1 MKLIKLKRRKPNRS
15 VGGDIGIYILLI
27 LFGIFFVLPLVYSI
41 SSAFKP
47 LDEIY
52 LYPPRFF
59 VKNPTFNNFQD
70 LLVVMSSSYVPFTR
84 YVFNTVL
91 ITLLGT
97 VGHLIIGSMAAY
109 VLAKYEFPGSKK
121 IFKIIQA
128 AIMFNAYVLQ
138 IPTYIIMSKLGWI
151 DTYLALMVP
160 AFALPMGLFLMKQF
174 MEQIPD
180 AFNIFLFIQFF
191 RTLPKELDEAAKID
205 GAKEGRIFLQIV
217 MPNVKPAWLTVT
229 IFSVQNLWNMK
240 GQVYIYSEEYKMLPY
255 ALQQIMAGGVARA
268 GVGSAATMVVMMV
281 PILIFVLAESNILET
296 MASSGIKD

>member
-15 VGGDIGIYILLI
+15 VGVDIGIYILLI

-180 AFNIFLFIQFF
+180 ALI
-191 RTLPKELDEAAKID
+191 EAAKID

>member
-1 MKLIKLKRRKPNRS
+1 MKIIKLKKRKPNRS
-15 VGGDIGIYILLI
+15 RGGDLGIYIMLI
-27 LFGIFFVLPLVYSI
+27 LFGLFFVLPLVYAI

-91 ITLLGT
+91 TTLFGT
-97 VGHLIIGSMAAY
+97 LGHLLLGSMAAY
-109 VLAKYEFPGSKK
+109 VLAKYKFPGGKQFFNLCQS
-121 IFKIIQA
+121 A
-128 AIMFNAYVLQ
+128 LMFNVYVLQ
-138 IPTYIIMSKLGWI
+138 IPTYLIMSQLGWV
-151 DTYLALMVP
+151 DTYLALIVP
-160 AFALPMGLFLMKQF
+160 AFALPMGLFLMKNF

-180 AFNIFLFIQFF
+180 ALI
-191 RTLPKELDEAAKID
+191 EAAKID
-205 GAKEGRIFLQIV
+205 GAREGRIYLQIV

-229 IFSVQNLWNMK
+229 IFSVQNLWKQK

-255 ALQQIMAGGVARA
+255 ALQQIMSGGVARA

-281 PILIFVLAESNILET
+281 PIIVFIMAQSNILET

>member
-15 VGGDIGIYILLI
+15 RGGDMGIYIMLI
-27 LFGIFFVLPLVYSI
+27 LFGLFFVMPLVYAI

-91 ITLLGT
+91 TTLVGT
-97 VGHLIIGSMAAY
+97 VGHLLIGSMAAY
-109 VLAKYEFPGSKK
+109 VLAKYSFPGGKGFFNLCQS
-121 IFKIIQA
+121 A
-128 AIMFNAYVLQ
+128 LMFNVYVLQ
-138 IPTYIIMSKLGWI
+138 IPTYLIMSGLGWV
-151 DTYLALMVP
+151 DTYLALIVP

-180 AFNIFLFIQFF
+180 ALI
-191 RTLPKELDEAAKID
+191 EAAKID
-205 GAKEGRIFLQIV
+205 GAREGRIYLQIV

-229 IFSVQNLWNMK
+229 IFSVQNLWNQK

-255 ALQQIMAGGVARA
+255 ALQQIMSGGVARA

-281 PILIFVLAESNILET
+281 PIIIFIMAQSNILET

>member
-1 MKLIKLKRRKPNRS
+1 MKLIKLKKRKPNRS
-15 VGGDIGIYILLI
+15 RGGDLGIYIMLI
-27 LFGIFFVLPLVYSI
+27 LFGLFFVMPLVYAI

-91 ITLLGT
+91 TTLVGT
-97 VGHLIIGSMAAY
+97 VGHLLIGSMAAY
-109 VLAKYEFPGSKK
+109 VLAKYDFPGGKAFFDLCQS
-121 IFKIIQA
+121 A
-128 AIMFNAYVLQ
+128 LMFNVYVLQ
-138 IPTYIIMSKLGWI
+138 IPTYLIMSALGWV
-151 DTYLALMVP
+151 DTYLALIVP
-160 AFALPMGLFLMKQF
+160 AFAMPMGLFLMKQF

-180 AFNIFLFIQFF
+180 ALI
-191 RTLPKELDEAAKID
+191 EAAKID
-205 GAKEGRIFLQIV
+205 GAREGRIYLQIV

-229 IFSVQNLWNMK
+229 IFSVQALWNAK

-255 ALQQIMAGGVARA
+255 ALQQIMAGGVSRA

-281 PILIFVLAESNILET
+281 PIIIFIMAQSNILET

>member
-15 VGGDIGIYILLI
+15 VCGDIGIYILLI

-180 AFNIFLFIQFF
+180 ALI
-191 RTLPKELDEAAKID
+191 EAAKID

>member
-15 VGGDIGIYILLI
+15 RGGDLGIYIMLI
-27 LFGIFFVLPLVYSI
+27 LFGLFFVMPLVYAI

-91 ITLLGT
+91 TTLVGT
-97 VGHLIIGSMAAY
+97 LGHLLIGSMAAY
-109 VLAKYEFPGSKK
+109 VLAKYSFPGGKGFFNLCQS
-121 IFKIIQA
+121 A
-128 AIMFNAYVLQ
+128 LMFNVYVLQ
-138 IPTYIIMSKLGWI
+138 IPTYLIMSQLGWV
-151 DTYLALMVP
+151 DTYLALIVP

-174 MEQIPD
+174 MEQITD
-180 AFNIFLFIQFF
+180 ALI
-191 RTLPKELDEAAKID
+191 EAAKID
-205 GAKEGRIFLQIV
+205 GAREGRIYLQIV

-229 IFSVQNLWNMK
+229 IFSVQNLWNQK

-255 ALQQIMAGGVARA
+255 ALQQIMSGGVARA

-281 PILIFVLAESNILET
+281 PIVIFIMAQSNILET

>member
-1 MKLIKLKRRKPNRS
+1 MKLIKLKKRKPNRS
-15 VGGDIGIYILLI
+15 RGGDMGIYIMLI
-27 LFGIFFVLPLVYSI
+27 LFGIFFVVPLVYTVSN
-41 SSAFKP
+41 AFKP

-70 LLVVMSSSYVPFTR
+70 LLVVMSNSYVPFTR

-91 ITLLGT
+91 TTLVGT

-109 VLAKYEFPGSKK
+109 VLAKYDFPGGKQ
-121 IFKIIQA
+121 FFNVCVTA
-128 AIMFNAYVLQ
+128 LMFNAYVLQ
-138 IPTYIIMSKLGWI
+138 IPTYLIMTKLGWV
-151 DTYLALMVP
+151 DTYLALIVP

-180 AFNIFLFIQFF
+180 ALI
-191 RTLPKELDEAAKID
+191 ESAKID

-229 IFSVQNLWNMK
+229 IFSVQNLWNLK
-240 GQVYIYSEEYKMLPY
+240 GQIYIYSEEYKMLPY
-255 ALQQIMAGGVARA
+255 ALQQIMSAGVARA
-268 GVGSAATMVVMMV
+268 GVGGAATMVVMMV
-281 PILIFVLAESNILET
+281 PIIIFVMAQSNILET

>member
-15 VGGDIGIYILLI
+15 RGGDLGIYIMLI
-27 LFGIFFVLPLVYSI
+27 LFGIFFVMPLVYAI

-91 ITLLGT
+91 TTLVGT
-97 VGHLIIGSMAAY
+97 LGHLLIGSMAAY
-109 VLAKYEFPGSKK
+109 VLAKYSFPGSKG
-121 IFKIIQA
+121 FFNLCQSA
-128 AIMFNAYVLQ
+128 LMFNVYVLQ
-138 IPTYIIMSKLGWI
+138 IPTYLIMSQLGWV
-151 DTYLALMVP
+151 DTYLALIVP

-180 AFNIFLFIQFF
+180 ALI
-191 RTLPKELDEAAKID
+191 EAAKID
-205 GAKEGRIFLQIV
+205 GAREGRIYLQIV

-229 IFSVQNLWNMK
+229 IFSVQNLWNQK

-255 ALQQIMAGGVARA
+255 ALQQIMSGGVARA

-281 PILIFVLAESNILET
+281 PIIIFILAQSNILET

>member
-1 MKLIKLKRRKPNRS
+1 MKLIKLKKRKPNRS
-15 VGGDIGIYILLI
+15 RGGDMGIYIMLI
-27 LFGIFFVLPLVYSI
+27 LFGIFFVVPLVYTVSN
-41 SSAFKP
+41 AFKP

-70 LLVVMSSSYVPFTR
+70 LLVVMSNSYVPFTR

-91 ITLLGT
+91 TTLVGT

-109 VLAKYEFPGSKK
+109 VLAKYDFPGGKQFFN
-121 IFKIIQA
+121 ICVTA
-128 AIMFNAYVLQ
+128 LMFNAYVLQ
-138 IPTYIIMSKLGWI
+138 IPTYLIMTKLGWV
-151 DTYLALMVP
+151 DTYLALIVP

-180 AFNIFLFIQFF
+180 ALI
-191 RTLPKELDEAAKID
+191 EAAKID

-229 IFSVQNLWNMK
+229 IFSVQNLWNLK
-240 GQVYIYSEEYKMLPY
+240 GQIYIYSEEYKMLPY
-255 ALQQIMAGGVARA
+255 ALQQIMSAGVARA
-268 GVGSAATMVVMMV
+268 GVGGAATMVVMMV
-281 PILIFVLAESNILET
+281 PIIIFVMAQSNILET

>member
-1 MKLIKLKRRKPNRS
+1 MKLIKLKRRKGNRS

-84 YVFNTVL
+84 YVFNTVF

-109 VLAKYEFPGSKK
+109 VLAKYEFPGSRK

-180 AFNIFLFIQFF
+180 ALI
-191 RTLPKELDEAAKID
+191 EAAKID

-281 PILIFVLAESNILET
+281 PILIFILAESNILET

>member
-15 VGGDIGIYILLI
+15 RGGDLGIYIMLI
-27 LFGIFFVLPLVYSI
+27 LFGLFFVMPLVYAS

-91 ITLLGT
+91 TTLVGT
-97 VGHLIIGSMAAY
+97 LGHLLIGSMAAY
-109 VLAKYEFPGSKK
+109 VLAKYSFPGGKGFFNLCQS
-121 IFKIIQA
+121 A
-128 AIMFNAYVLQ
+128 LMFNVYVLQ
-138 IPTYIIMSKLGWI
+138 IPTYLIMSQLGWV
-151 DTYLALMVP
+151 DTYLALIVP
-160 AFALPMGLFLMKQF
+160 AFDLPMGLFLMKQF

-180 AFNIFLFIQFF
+180 ALI
-191 RTLPKELDEAAKID
+191 EAAKID
-205 GAKEGRIFLQIV
+205 GAREGRIYLQIV

-229 IFSVQNLWNMK
+229 IFSVQNLWNQK

-255 ALQQIMAGGVARA
+255 ALQQIMSGGVARA

-281 PILIFVLAESNILET
+281 PIVIFIMAQSNILET

>member
-1 MKLIKLKRRKPNRS
+1 MKLIKLKRRKPIRS

-180 AFNIFLFIQFF
+180 ALI
-191 RTLPKELDEAAKID
+191 EAAKID

>member
-1 MKLIKLKRRKPNRS
+1 MKLIKLNRRKPNRS

-84 YVFNTVL
+84 YVFNTVF

-97 VGHLIIGSMAAY
+97 EGHLIIGSIAAY

-160 AFALPMGLFLMKQF
+160 SFALPMGLFLMKQF

-180 AFNIFLFIQFF
+180 ALI
-191 RTLPKELDEAAKID
+191 EAAKID

-281 PILIFVLAESNILET
+281 PILIFILAESNILET

>member
-1 MKLIKLKRRKPNRS
+1 MKIIKLKKRKPNRS
-15 VGGDIGIYILLI
+15 RGGDLGIYIMLI
-27 LFGIFFVLPLVYSI
+27 LFGLFFVLPLVYAI

-91 ITLLGT
+91 TTLFGT
-97 VGHLIIGSMAAY
+97 LGHLLLGSMAAY
-109 VLAKYEFPGSKK
+109 VLAKYKFPGGKQFFNLCQS
-121 IFKIIQA
+121 A
-128 AIMFNAYVLQ
+128 LMFNVYVLQ
-138 IPTYIIMSKLGWI
+138 IPTYLIMSQLGWVA
-151 DTYLALMVP
+151 TYLALIVP
-160 AFALPMGLFLMKQF
+160 AFALPMGLFLMKSF

-180 AFNIFLFIQFF
+180 ALI
-191 RTLPKELDEAAKID
+191 EAAKID
-205 GAKEGRIFLQIV
+205 GAREGRIYLQIV

-229 IFSVQNLWNMK
+229 IFSVQNLWNQK

-255 ALQQIMAGGVARA
+255 ALQQIMSGGVARA

-281 PILIFVLAESNILET
+281 PIIVFIMAQSNILET

>member
-1 MKLIKLKRRKPNRS
+1 MKLIKIKRRKPNRS
-15 VGGDIGIYILLI
+15 RGGDLGVYIMLI
-27 LFGIFFVLPLVYSI
+27 LFGLFFVMPLVYAI

-91 ITLLGT
+91 TTLVGT
-97 VGHLIIGSMAAY
+97 LGHLLIGSMAAY
-109 VLAKYEFPGSKK
+109 VLAKYDFPLGKG
-121 IFKIIQA
+121 IFNLIQSA
-128 AIMFNAYVLQ
+128 LMFNAYVLM
-138 IPTYIIMSKLGWI
+138 IPTYLVMSNLGWV
-151 DTYLALMVP
+151 DTYLALIVP

-180 AFNIFLFIQFF
+180 ALI
-191 RTLPKELDEAAKID
+191 EAAKID
-205 GAKEGRIFLQIV
+205 GAKEGRIYLQIV

-229 IFSVQNLWNMK
+229 IFSVQTLWNQK

-255 ALQQIMAGGVARA
+255 ALQQIMSGGVARA

-281 PILIFVLAESNILET
+281 PIVIFIAAQSNILET

>member
-1 MKLIKLKRRKPNRS
+1 MKLLKLKRRKPNRS
-15 VGGDIGIYILLI
+15 IGGDIGIYILLI

-84 YVFNTVL
+84 YVFNTVF
-91 ITLLGT
+91 ITVLGT

-109 VLAKYEFPGSKK
+109 VLAKYDFPGGKR

-160 AFALPMGLFLMKQF
+160 ALALPMGLFLMKQF

-180 AFNIFLFIQFF
+180 ALI
-191 RTLPKELDEAAKID
+191 EAAKID

-240 GQVYIYSEEYKMLPY
+240 GQVYIYSEELKTFSY
-255 ALQQIMAGGVARA
+255 AISQILSGGIVRQ
-268 GVGSAATMVVMMV
+268 GAAAAASVVMMIV
-281 PILIFVLAESNILET
+281 PIAVFVVSQSNIMET
-296 MASSGIKD
+296 MATSGMKD

>member
-1 MKLIKLKRRKPNRS
+1 MKLIKLKRRKPHRS

-180 AFNIFLFIQFF
+180 ALI
-191 RTLPKELDEAAKID
+191 EAAKID

>member
-1 MKLIKLKRRKPNRS
+1 MKLIKLKKRKPNRS
-15 VGGDIGIYILLI
+15 RGGDMGIYIMLI
-27 LFGIFFVLPLVYSI
+27 LFGIFFVIPLVYTVSN
-41 SSAFKP
+41 AFKP

-70 LLVVMSSSYVPFTR
+70 LLVVMSNSYVPFTR

-91 ITLLGT
+91 TTLVGT

-109 VLAKYEFPGSKK
+109 VLAKYDFPGGKQ
-121 IFKIIQA
+121 FFNVCVTA
-128 AIMFNAYVLQ
+128 LMFNAYVLQ
-138 IPTYIIMSKLGWI
+138 IPTYLIMTKLGWV
-151 DTYLALMVP
+151 DTYLALIVP

-180 AFNIFLFIQFF
+180 ALI
-191 RTLPKELDEAAKID
+191 EAAKID

-229 IFSVQNLWNMK
+229 IFSVQNLWNLK
-240 GQVYIYSEEYKMLPY
+240 GQIYIYSEEYKMLPY
-255 ALQQIMAGGVARA
+255 ALQQIMSAGVARA
-268 GVGSAATMVVMMV
+268 GVGGAATMVVMMV
-281 PILIFVLAESNILET
+281 PIIIFVMAQSNILET

>member
-1 MKLIKLKRRKPNRS
+1 MKLIKLKKRKPNRS
-15 VGGDIGIYILLI
+15 RGGDLGIYIMLI
-27 LFGIFFVLPLVYSI
+27 LFGLFFVIPLVYAI
-41 SSAFKP
+41 SNAFKP

-91 ITLLGT
+91 TTLVGT
-97 VGHLIIGSMAAY
+97 VGHLLVGSMAAY
-109 VLAKYEFPGSKK
+109 VLAKYSFPGGKGFFNLCQS
-121 IFKIIQA
+121 A
-128 AIMFNAYVLQ
+128 LMFNVYVLQ
-138 IPTYIIMSKLGWI
+138 IPTYLVMSQLGWV
-151 DTYLALMVP
+151 DTYLALIVP

-180 AFNIFLFIQFF
+180 ALI
-191 RTLPKELDEAAKID
+191 EAAKID
-205 GAKEGRIFLQIV
+205 GAREGRIYLQIV

-229 IFSVQNLWNMK
+229 IFSVQNLWNQK

-255 ALQQIMAGGVARA
+255 ALQQIMAGGVSRA

-281 PILIFVLAESNILET
+281 PIVIFILAQSNILET

>member
-15 VGGDIGIYILLI
+15 RGGDLGIYIMLI
-27 LFGIFFVLPLVYSI
+27 LFGLFFVMPLVYAI

-91 ITLLGT
+91 TTLVGT
-97 VGHLIIGSMAAY
+97 LGHLLIGSMAAY
-109 VLAKYEFPGSKK
+109 VLAKYSFPGGKVFFNLCQS
-121 IFKIIQA
+121 A
-128 AIMFNAYVLQ
+128 LMFNVYVLQ
-138 IPTYIIMSKLGWI
+138 IPTYLIMSQLGWV
-151 DTYLALMVP
+151 DTYLALIVP

-180 AFNIFLFIQFF
+180 ALI
-191 RTLPKELDEAAKID
+191 EAAKID
-205 GAKEGRIFLQIV
+205 GAREGRIYLQIV

-229 IFSVQNLWNMK
+229 IFSVQNLWNQK

-255 ALQQIMAGGVARA
+255 ALQQIMSGGVARA

-281 PILIFVLAESNILET
+281 PIIIFILAQSNILET

>member
-1 MKLIKLKRRKPNRS
+1 MKLFKLKKRKPNRS
-15 VGGDIGIYILLI
+15 RGGDLGIYIMLI
-27 LFGIFFVLPLVYSI
+27 LFGIFFVMPLVYTV

-47 LDEIY
+47 MDEIY

-91 ITLLGT
+91 TTLVGT
-97 VGHLIIGSMAAY
+97 VGHLIVGSMAAY
-109 VLAKYEFPGSKK
+109 VLAKYDFPGGKT
-121 IFKIIQA
+121 FFNVVQNA
-128 AIMFNAYVLQ
+128 LMFNVYVLQ
-138 IPTYIIMSKLGWI
+138 IPTYLIMTKLGWV
-151 DTYLALMVP
+151 DTYLALIVP

-180 AFNIFLFIQFF
+180 ALI
-191 RTLPKELDEAAKID
+191 EAAKID
-205 GAKEGRIFLQIV
+205 GAREGRIFLRIV

-229 IFSVQNLWNMK
+229 IFSVQNLWNLK
-240 GQVYIYSEEYKMLPY
+240 GQIYIYSEEYKMLPY

-268 GVGSAATMVVMMV
+268 GVGSAATMVVMIV
-281 PILIFVLAESNILET
+281 PIVIFVMAQSNILET

>member
-1 MKLIKLKRRKPNRS
+1 MKLIKLKKRKPNRS
-15 VGGDIGIYILLI
+15 RGGDLGIYIMLI
-27 LFGIFFVLPLVYSI
+27 LFGLFFVMPLVYAI

-91 ITLLGT
+91 TTLVGT
-97 VGHLIIGSMAAY
+97 VGHLLIGSMAAY
-109 VLAKYEFPGSKK
+109 VLAKYSFPGGKPFFNLCQS
-121 IFKIIQA
+121 A
-128 AIMFNAYVLQ
+128 LMFNVYVLQ
-138 IPTYIIMSKLGWI
+138 IPTYLIMSKLGWV
-151 DTYLALMVP
+151 DTYLALIVP

-180 AFNIFLFIQFF
+180 ALI
-191 RTLPKELDEAAKID
+191 EAAKID
-205 GAKEGRIFLQIV
+205 GAREGRIYLQIV

-229 IFSVQNLWNMK
+229 IFSVQNLWNQK

-255 ALQQIMAGGVARA
+255 ALQQITSGGVARA
-268 GVGSAATMVVMMV
+268 GVGSAAVMVVMMV
-281 PILIFVLAESNILET
+281 PIIIFIMAQSNILET

>member
-1 MKLIKLKRRKPNRS
+1 MKIIKLKKRKPNRS
-15 VGGDIGIYILLI
+15 RGGDLGIYIMLI
-27 LFGIFFVLPLVYSI
+27 LFGLFFVLPLVYAI

-91 ITLLGT
+91 TTLFGT
-97 VGHLIIGSMAAY
+97 LGHLLLGSMAAY
-109 VLAKYEFPGSKK
+109 VLSKYKFPGGKQFFNLCQS
-121 IFKIIQA
+121 A
-128 AIMFNAYVLQ
+128 LMFNVYVLQ
-138 IPTYIIMSKLGWI
+138 IPTYLIMSQLGWV
-151 DTYLALMVP
+151 DTYLALIVP
-160 AFALPMGLFLMKQF
+160 AFALPMGLFLMKNF

-180 AFNIFLFIQFF
+180 ALI
-191 RTLPKELDEAAKID
+191 EAAKID
-205 GAKEGRIFLQIV
+205 GAREGRIYLQIV

-229 IFSVQNLWNMK
+229 IFSVQNLWNQK

-255 ALQQIMAGGVARA
+255 ALQQIMSGGVSRA

-281 PILIFVLAESNILET
+281 PIIVFIMAQSNILET

>member
-1 MKLIKLKRRKPNRS
+1 MKIFKLKKRKPNRS

-27 LFGIFFVLPLVYSI
+27 LFGMFFILPLVYNI
-41 SSAFKP
+41 SNAFKP

-91 ITLLGT
+91 TTFVGT
-97 VGHLIIGSMAAY
+97 VGHLIVGSMAAY
-109 VLAKYEFPGSKK
+109 VLAKYEFPGSKG
-121 IFKIIQA
+121 FFAMCQTA
-128 AIMFNAYVLQ
+128 LMFNVYVLQ
-138 IPTYIIMSKLGWI
+138 IPTYLIMTKLGWV
-151 DTYLALMVP
+151 DTYMALIAP

-180 AFNIFLFIQFF
+180 ALI
-191 RTLPKELDEAAKID
+191 EAAKID
-205 GAKEGRIFLQIV
+205 GAKEGRIFLRIV

-229 IFSVQNLWNMK
+229 IFSVQALWNAK
-240 GQVYIYSEEYKMLPY
+240 GQIYIYSEEYKMLPY
-255 ALQQIMAGGVARA
+255 ALQQIMSAGVARA
-268 GVGSAATMVVMMV
+268 GVGGAATMVVMMV
-281 PILIFVLAESNILET
+281 PIIIFVAAQSNILET

>member
-1 MKLIKLKRRKPNRS
+1 MKLIKMKRRKPNRS
-15 VGGDIGIYILLI
+15 RGGDLGVYIMLI
-27 LFGIFFVLPLVYSI
+27 LFGLFFVMPLVYAI

-91 ITLLGT
+91 VTLVGT
-97 VGHLIIGSMAAY
+97 LGHLLIGSMAAY
-109 VLAKYEFPGSKK
+109 VLAKYDFPGGQK
-121 IFKIIQA
+121 FFNIIQSA
-128 AIMFNAYVLQ
+128 LMFNVYVLQ
-138 IPTYIIMSKLGWI
+138 IPTYLIMSRLGWV
-151 DTYLALMVP
+151 DTYLALIVP

-180 AFNIFLFIQFF
+180 ALI
-191 RTLPKELDEAAKID
+191 EAAKID
-205 GAKEGRIFLQIV
+205 GAKEGRIYLQIV

-229 IFSVQNLWNMK
+229 IFSVQNLWNQK

-255 ALQQIMAGGVARA
+255 ALQQIMSGGVSRA
-268 GVGSAATMVVMMV
+268 GVGSAATLVVMSV
-281 PILIFVLAESNILET
+281 PIIIFIMAQSNN
-296 MASSGIKD
+296 G

>member
-1 MKLIKLKRRKPNRS
+1 MIGGITEMKLIKLKKRKPNRS
-15 VGGDIGIYILLI
+15 RGGDMGIYIMLI
-27 LFGIFFVLPLVYSI
+27 LFGIFFVIPLVYTVSN
-41 SSAFKP
+41 AFKP

-70 LLVVMSSSYVPFTR
+70 LLVVMSNSYVPFTR

-91 ITLLGT
+91 TTLVGT

-109 VLAKYEFPGSKK
+109 VLAKYDFPGGKQ
-121 IFKIIQA
+121 FFNVCVTA
-128 AIMFNAYVLQ
+128 LMFNAYVLQ
-138 IPTYIIMSKLGWI
+138 IPTYLIMTKLGWV
-151 DTYLALMVP
+151 DTYLALIVP

-180 AFNIFLFIQFF
+180 ALI
-191 RTLPKELDEAAKID
+191 EAAKID

-229 IFSVQNLWNMK
+229 IFSVQNLWNLK
-240 GQVYIYSEEYKMLPY
+240 GQIYIYSEEYKMLPY
-255 ALQQIMAGGVARA
+255 ALQQIMSAGVARA
-268 GVGSAATMVVMMV
+268 GVGGAATMVVMMV
-281 PILIFVLAESNILET
+281 PIIIFVMAQSNILET

>member
-1 MKLIKLKRRKPNRS
+1 MKIIKLKKRKPNRS
-15 VGGDIGIYILLI
+15 RGGDLGIYIMLI
-27 LFGIFFVLPLVYSI
+27 LFGLFFVLPLVYAI

-91 ITLLGT
+91 TTLLGT
-97 VGHLIIGSMAAY
+97 LGHLLLGSMAAY
-109 VLAKYEFPGSKK
+109 VLAKYKFPGGKQFFNLCQS
-121 IFKIIQA
+121 A
-128 AIMFNAYVLQ
+128 LMFNVYVLQ
-138 IPTYIIMSKLGWI
+138 IPTYLIMSQLGWV
-151 DTYLALMVP
+151 DTYLALIVP
-160 AFALPMGLFLMKQF
+160 AFALPMGLFLMKNF

-180 AFNIFLFIQFF
+180 ALI
-191 RTLPKELDEAAKID
+191 EAAKID
-205 GAKEGRIFLQIV
+205 GAREGRIYLQIV

-229 IFSVQNLWNMK
+229 IFSVQNLWNQK

-255 ALQQIMAGGVARA
+255 ALQQIMSGGVARA

-281 PILIFVLAESNILET
+281 PIIVFIMAQSNILET

>member
-1 MKLIKLKRRKPNRS
+1 MKLIKIKKRKPNRS
-15 VGGDIGIYILLI
+15 LGGDIGIYILLI

-84 YVFNTVL
+84 YVLVTL
-91 ITLLGT
+91 IGT
-97 VGHLIIGSMAAY
+97 VGHLIVGSMAAY
-109 VLAKYEFPGSKK
+109 VLAKYDFPGSKR

-138 IPTYIIMSKLGWI
+138 IPTYLVLTSLGWI
-151 DTYLALMVP
+151 DTYLALIAP
-160 AFALPMGLFLMKQF
+160 ALALPMGLFLMKQF

-180 AFNIFLFIQFF
+180 ALI
-191 RTLPKELDEAAKID
+191 EAAKID
-205 GAKEGRIFLQIV
+205 GAKEGRVFLQIV

-255 ALQQIMAGGVARA
+255 ALQQIMQGGVSRA

-281 PILIFVLAESNILET
+281 PIIIFILAESNILET

>member
-1 MKLIKLKRRKPNRS
+1 MKIFKLKKRKPNRS
-15 VGGDIGIYILLI
+15 VGGDIGIYIMLI
-27 LFGIFFVLPLVYSI
+27 LFGLFFALPLIYNVSN
-41 SSAFKP
+41 AFKP

-59 VKNPTFNNFQD
+59 VKNPTTNNFQD

-91 ITLLGT
+91 TTFVGT
-97 VGHLIIGSMAAY
+97 FGHLIVGSMAAY
-109 VLAKYEFPGSKK
+109 VLAKYNFPGSKG
-121 IFKIIQA
+121 FFSMCQTA
-128 AIMFNAYVLQ
+128 LMFNTYVLQ
-138 IPTYIIMSKLGWI
+138 IPTYLIMTKLGWV
-151 DTYLALMVP
+151 DTYMALIVP

-180 AFNIFLFIQFF
+180 ALI
-191 RTLPKELDEAAKID
+191 EAAKID

-229 IFSVQNLWNMK
+229 IFSVQALWNAK
-240 GQVYIYSEEYKMLPY
+240 GQIYIYSEEYKMLPY
-255 ALQQIMAGGVARA
+255 ALQQIMSAGVARA
-268 GVGSAATMVVMMV
+268 GVGGAATLVVMLV
-281 PILIFVLAESNILET
+281 PVLIFVMAQSNILET

>member
-1 MKLIKLKRRKPNRS
+1 MRLIKLKRRKPNRS

-180 AFNIFLFIQFF
+180 ALI
-191 RTLPKELDEAAKID
+191 EAAKID